1 MTTSYFCKDC
11 NKIIEMSPD
20 ELALSRRHGNH
31 PHHNKKFRKMS
42 RMKTWEMIGMEMAV
56 DKLLE
61 MCKIK
66 EYKPL

>member
-1 MTTSYFCKDC
+1 
-11 NKIIEMSPD
+11 MSPD